1 MGIFSAIK
9 TAIFGKDKAEAGA
22 QPAGAGGGGMGGSL
36 GGGLGGGLGGA
47 QRGATPSPSS
57 TAFAQAPVTQSTA
70 TSGVDVEQRLDAMP
84 GADNLNWRTS
94 IVDLMKLIGVDSSYE
109 NRKEL
114 AGELGRTDYD
124 GSADDNLWLHKR
136 TMQELAANG
145 GKVPQN
151 LLD

>member
-9 TAIFGKDKAEAGA
+9 TAIFGADKSPQAKPQATGF
-22 QPAGAGGGGMGGSL
+22 QPAGAGTGGI
-36 GGGLGGGLGGA
+36 GGGLSGG
-47 QRGATPSPSS
+47 QPRATPSPSA

-70 TSGVDVEQRLDAMP
+70 VSGVDVEQRLDAMP
-84 GADNLNWRTS
+84 GADKLNWRTS

-114 AGELGRTDYD
+114 AQELGRSDYD

-145 GKVPQN
+145 GKVPQK
-151 LLD
+151 LTD